1 MDDFDDLNRP
11 LSTARREVSTA
22 VGEGK
27 SRRKPLSPEAAASS
41 TPDVYQARQAGG
53 ENKRTRAHEK
63 AARRRA
69 RPAAPPGQPQTETR
83 KPPPG
88 LSLEAPRDPSPLS
101 TALSALAI
109 GALVGFLAGFFIW
122 KNER

>member
-11 LSTARREVSTA
+11 VSTARREVSTA
-22 VGEGK
+22 VGGGK
-27 SRRKPLSPEAAASS
+27 SRRKPVSPGPAASS
-41 TPDVYQARQAGG
+41 TPDVYQARQAGA
-53 ENKRTRAHEK
+53 ENKRTGAHEK

-69 RPAAPPGQPQTETR
+69 RPAAAGPPQTETR
-83 KPPPG
+83 KPLPV
-88 LSLEAPRDPSPLS
+88 LSLEAPRDASPLS

-122 KNER
+122 RNDR